1 MKFGQ
6 LIEHNKRNI
15 SVKKSFK
22 NVAQKLFP
30 VSFLK
35 NQNLVYLWI
44 NSLKFYAAYFYCIL
58 IYELSKYS
66 ETKLLTTLFF

>member
-1 MKFGQ
+1 MLKNHSQ
-6 LIEHNKRNI
+6 
-15 SVKKSFK
+15 

-66 ETKLLTTLFF
+66 ETKLLTTLCFFKKQKKVWD